1 MLTGYK
7 YRKLRG
13 RIVEKYESQRKFAGI
28 IHVTPQSVVNK
39 LGGRSE
45 FSQSDIIAWC
55 MVLDIP
61 HDEIPE
67 YFFA

>member
-13 RIVEKYESQRKFAGI
+13 RIVEKYGSQRKFATSV
-28 IHVTPQSVVNK
+28 HLTPQSVVNK

-45 FSQSDIIAWC
+45 FSQSDIITWC
-55 MVLDIP
+55 AVLDIP
-61 HDEIPE
+61 QEQISE